1 MSTYGANEIWTFYEL
16 LLLKIMGNLISVYV
30 DASEMCNNLA
40 FQLGTSNDVMKQWTI
55 KVDFTNNIFFTY

>member
-1 MSTYGANEIWTFYEL
+1 MNYYY
-16 LLLKIMGNLISVYV
+16 LLKIMGNLISVYV

-55 KVDFTNNIFFTY
+55 KVDFTNNVFFIY

>member
-1 MSTYGANEIWTFYEL
+1 
-16 LLLKIMGNLISVYV
+16 MGNLISVYV

-55 KVDFTNNIFFTY
+55 KVDFAKIYIFLFIKMML

>member
-1 MSTYGANEIWTFYEL
+1 
-16 LLLKIMGNLISVYV
+16 MGDLISVYV

-55 KVDFTNNIFFTY
+55 KVDFTNNIFSIYQNDALKIFLIHR

>member
-1 MSTYGANEIWTFYEL
+1 MSTYGANEIRTFYEL

-55 KVDFTNNIFFTY
+55 KVDFTNNIFFIY